1 MSPQR
6 SEIAPEIWESPQM
19 RRALAARDLKVV
31 FDLLQRAGIGQRQ
44 IARMTGLHQSEVY
57 EVIRKGRRIQA
68 WDVLVRI
75 ADGMGISRGYL
86 GLAFDDPLAHS
97 LDQAAAACTA
107 DPTERE
113 QIKHLLSH
121 AANVTMGTDEDTAAT
136 WWQPLDADAEPAPAP
151 NSIGQTDIDR
161 MTSLTAAMRT
171 LDYQFGG
178 GACRDAIA
186 AQVRWSQQ
194 LLNSDGSERTHQQL
208 RSALADMHNL
218 AAWTSFDLGLYR
230 SARKHFQRAHTI
242 AHKVGDHSL
251 AANVLYRA
259 GRLHLHRGGEA
270 SHHNKPDPEMYRVA
284 LKFFQLGQLE
294 AQNAGCP
301 LTVAMLCA
309 NEAWAYALLDDRAQ
323 MQRSLGRA
331 EDEFTRSTPDNVQ
344 AWIQFFGEADLNAS
358 FGVALT
364 AQPSPTNADIQAGI
378 DRLTRAISM
387 RGPEMTRSRCFEST
401 ALGCAYL
408 RVGATELGLQAGRQ
422 AVAAAST
429 VRSVRTIHRLKP
441 LHDLALEA
449 TPEPGLHDLARSI
462 RVLQESV

>member
-6 SEIAPEIWESPQM
+6 NEVAPEIWESPQM
-19 RRALAARDLKVV
+19 RRALAARDLKLV
-31 FDLLQRAGIGQRQ
+31 FDLLQRGGIGQRQ

-68 WDVLVRI
+68 WDVLVRV
-75 ADGMGISRGYL
+75 ADGMGIPRGYM

-113 QIKHLLSH
+113 QIKQLLSH
-121 AANVTMGTDEDTAAT
+121 AANVTMGTDDDTAAT

-151 NSIGQTDIDR
+151 GSIGQTDIDR

-194 LLNSDGSERTHQQL
+194 LLNSDGSERTHLQL

-270 SHHNKPDPEMYRVA
+270 SHRNKPDSEMYRVA

-331 EDEFTRSTPDNVQ
+331 EDEFTRSTPDNAQ

-378 DRLTRAISM
+378 DHLTRAISM

-441 LHDLALEA
+441 LYDLALDA
-449 TPEPGLHDLARSI
+449 APEPGLHDLARSI
-462 RVLQESV
+462 CTLQESV

>member
-1 MSPQR
+1 
-6 SEIAPEIWESPQM
+6 M
-19 RRALAARDLKVV
+19 RRALAVHDLNVV
-31 FDLLQRAGIGQRQ
+31 FDLLQRSGIGQRQ
-44 IARMTGLHQSEVY
+44 IARMTGLYQSEVY

-75 ADGMGISRGYL
+75 ADGLAIPRGYM
-86 GLAFDDPLAHS
+86 GLAFDDPLSHS

-107 DPTERE
+107 DATERE
-113 QIKHLLSH
+113 EVKQLLSH
-121 AANVTMGTDEDTAAT
+121 AANVTMGTDDDTVAT
-136 WWQPLDADAEPAPAP
+136 WWQPLDAETAPAP
-151 NSIGQTDIDR
+151 DRIGRTDIDR
-161 MTSLTAAMRT
+161 ITSLTSAMRT

-178 GACRDAIA
+178 GACRDAVA

-194 LLNSDGSERTHQQL
+194 LLNSRGTETIKRLL

-230 SARKHFQRAHTI
+230 SARKHFKRAHTI

-259 GRLHLHRGGEA
+259 GRLHLHRGGEDA
-270 SHHNKPDPEMYRVA
+270 DPTMHHIA

-309 NEAWAYALLDDRAQ
+309 NEAWAYALLDERAQ

-331 EDEFTRSTPDNVQ
+331 QDEFTRSTPDNVQ
-344 AWIQFFGEADLNAS
+344 AWIRFFGVADLNATI
-358 FGVALT
+358 GVALT
-364 AQPSPTNADIQAGI
+364 AQPSPTPTDMQAGI
-378 DRLTRAISM
+378 DHLTRAISM
-387 RGPEMTRSRCFEST
+387 RGPEMTRSQCFEST

-408 RVGATELGLQAGRQ
+408 RIGATELGQQAGRQ
-422 AVAAAST
+422 AVTTAST

-441 LHDLALEA
+441 LRDLALQHPTDAELAELAQSINTLQEA
-449 TPEPGLHDLARSI
+449 T
-462 RVLQESV
+462 